1 MQSAPTGFGLESGYY
16 QVSLNFYDL
25 QSALVRG
32 AFLSTG
38 ISLAFAF
45 FVLVI
50 MTRSF
55 YLTILS
61 LVSIFGIGE
70 RAKRVLRLREKMGLQ
85 IRLLLRFFLFTLHPG
100 KPATVSNFERLKTLC
115 VGVRVDSVI
124 RDDLGEMA
132 TATHIHY

>member
-70 RAKRVLRLREKMGLQ
+70 RAKRVLRLREKMGL
-85 IRLLLRFFLFTLHPG
+85 
-100 KPATVSNFERLKTLC
+100 
-115 VGVRVDSVI
+115 
-124 RDDLGEMA
+124 
-132 TATHIHY
+132 